1 MLCSSV
7 GQRPAAALGV
17 PRDWLLFS
25 LSSCSV
31 SVAGRPNA
39 AAPTTAQTAAPI
51 ADARAMVAG
60 AAGAGLAVTFRSAI
74 FAIVV
79 VAGAARSTP
88 TAVASAKIAVAVR
101 NAAVQRVASRHATIS
116 TQPLLKCQR
125 CWCDACG
132 SGVAV
137 DAPELS
143 ESLGVNIREVDILCA
158 EFQEDRSL

>member
-88 TAVASAKIAVAVR
+88 TAVASAKNCRRSVCIEKNEDYFDIACK
-101 NAAVQRVASRHATIS
+101 RVDEASR
-116 TQPLLKCQR
+116 Q
-125 CWCDACG
+125 
-132 SGVAV
+132 V
-137 DAPELS
+137 DLFIKPPKQSAPVQTDM
-143 ESLGVNIREVDILCA
+143 LGDTA
-158 EFQEDRSL
+158 